1 MINRSLAIRPDRPR
15 CEGAAS
21 FRLPVVEFWVFDRS
35 GLYSSEPLEP
45 DTDAAQI
52 ASILRSYRLMTDG
65 DLGTNDIIKH
75 DDGGDFI
82 TLDGSSPSPARLY
95 LHEEPLSQRQTL
107 VGVGTVCYKA
117 RSPDSNRWDYVF
129 KFKWRWMRNQREDGL
144 LLLTG
149 EKHVPNVVS
158 LVYYKELVSTADL
171 RSELRWGPYRRLVTP
186 DKSSNKPQDLGAEK
200 QQKDRLAGDTKG
212 IAAVTE
218 ETDMWLRNRIFTCV
232 VLSPAGRPLHRFK
245 TATELLQVLRDAVT
259 AHRSLLQTAG
269 VLHQD
274 VSMGNVVIADN
285 EASGTSRGILI
296 DLDSAVRLAD
306 MPQAPGTIVG
316 TRPFMAIGHRRL
328 PERLDGDKLDVT
340 WAKVGSSSST
350 STSGGGGVN
359 H

>member
-1 MINRSLAIRPDRPR
+1 
-15 CEGAAS
+15 
-21 FRLPVVEFWVFDRS
+21 
-35 GLYSSEPLEP
+35 
-45 DTDAAQI
+45 
-52 ASILRSYRLMTDG
+52 MTDG

-316 TRPFMAIGHRRL
+316 TRPFMAIGVLKGRLHTHRHDLEAFLYLLLYTIIANRTDS
-328 PERLDGDKLDVT
+328 PPPTSKLRK
-340 WAKVGSSSST
+340 WSQ
-350 STSGGGGVN
+350 
-359 H
+359 